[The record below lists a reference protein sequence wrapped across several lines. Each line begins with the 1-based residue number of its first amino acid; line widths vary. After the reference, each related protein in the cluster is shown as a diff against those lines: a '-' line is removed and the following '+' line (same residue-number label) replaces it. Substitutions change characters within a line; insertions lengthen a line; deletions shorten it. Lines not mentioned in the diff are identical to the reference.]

1 MADELG
7 GISAPQSLPPV
18 VVGYNGKEH
27 SRQALLWAAAE
38 ATRRRLPLLV
48 VFAANYPGMAADPL
62 EPGALEA
69 DEEVTA
75 RGIREALDT
84 SPDLQVSGI
93 TEVISPTRA
102 MIEAS
107 ASSALVVIGTRGHGS
122 IAGALLGSVAFAVA
136 ARAECPVAV
145 IGGEPARRPIGPR
158 WRVIVGTDGSEPAA
172 AAVAF
177 AADWALE
184 DSAALEVVTCTGDH
198 PFADA
203 DPEVLRTAAATIAQ
217 SAADRL
223 RTTHPS
229 LTVTVRVEDTTAE
242 RTLIDASS
250 DAGLVVVGTR
260 GRGAFTGMVLGSV
273 SHAVI
278 HGADS
283 PVAVVGEGQHYRLR

>member
-1 MADELG
+1 MEDELG

-136 ARAECPVAV
+136 AARDELAAEPEFDHTVV
-145 IGGEPARRPIGPR
+145 NTN
-158 WRVIVGTDGSEPAA
+158 VG
-172 AAVAF
+172 
-177 AADWALE
+177 
-184 DSAALEVVTCTGDH
+184 SAA
-198 PFADA
+198 
-203 DPEVLRTAAATIAQ
+203 Q
-217 SAADRL
+217 
-223 RTTHPS
+223 
-229 LTVTVRVEDTTAE
+229 
-242 RTLIDASS
+242 
-250 DAGLVVVGTR
+250 GLVQLM
-260 GRGAFTGMVLGSV
+260 AGSRPGSRV
-273 SHAVI
+273 
-278 HGADS
+278 
-283 PVAVVGEGQHYRLR
+283 P